1 MPKRALW
8 SEEQLKAAMNAVDTG
23 MSVQKASE
31 LHNIPRRTLR
41 DHISS
46 GSRVRKLGRNPY
58 LTQEMEDDLCARIFR
73 LSEIGMPITGK
84 FLRVSVFNFCLL
96 NNIVHPFDVSKRS
109 AGRKWLRLFLQRHPE
124 VRARKAQHMN
134 PGRAMKLNKFIVDDH
149 FSKLR
154 NVLMEKD
161 FMTKTERIYNI
172 DEKGCRLTVH
182 HQQTVLA
189 RRGAKRVH
197 LVAPEHAEN
206 VTVVACANAL
216 GTSVPPMIIF
226 KGQRLKP
233 EWEKDMPP
241 GTLTVMSGKGS
252 MTTALFI
259 RWLDHFARYKVTG
272 EVILIFDGASSHLDA
287 NIASAA
293 DKYGI
298 TLYCLPSN
306 TTHELQ
312 PMDKSVFKPFETFWD
327 DEVLLFFD
335 RNKTSNLRKS
345 DFGGIFTKVWS
356 RAITPSNVQS
366 GFRAT
371 GIYPFDPHVIPE
383 EAFGPSVVSQ
393 AVEGREASV
402 EGTRRDDASPD
413 SSETEDDPR
422 MSSLLETVPLE
433 NQSSTEQAAPHCS
446 STENFTRVETDRTP
460 DQTQTT
466 PTPFSSILSTPK
478 RKYPPRVRRK
488 ALNYKANVITTSLFT
503 DVAERKNNAGKKAK
517 NSQKPPRRHEGVEP
531 QPSTSTNSWMCFI
544 CEEDRIENM
553 SLCRICV
560 RYLHDKCG
568 GIRKNTNLSTYKCPE
583 CTK

>member
-8 SEEQLKAAMNAVDTG
+8 SEEQLKTAMKAVNDG
-23 MSVQKASE
+23 MSVKRASE
-31 LHNIPRRTLR
+31 VHNIPRRTLR

-46 GSRVRKLGRNPY
+46 GSQVRKLGRNPY
-58 LTQEMEDDLCARIFR
+58 LKKEMEDELCARIFR

-96 NNIVHPFDVSKRS
+96 NNIPHPFDVSKRS

-134 PGRAMKLNKFIVDDH
+134 PGRAMKLNKFIVNDH

-154 NVLMEKD
+154 RVLMEKD
-161 FMTKTERIYNI
+161 FMTKPERIYNI

-206 VTVVACANAL
+206 ATVVACANAL
-216 GTSVPPMIIF
+216 GTPIPPMVIF

-259 RWLDHFARYKVTG
+259 RWLDHFARFKVTG
-272 EVILIFDGASSHLDA
+272 EVMLVFDGASSHFDA

-293 DKYGI
+293 DKHGI

-335 RNKTSNLRKS
+335 RNKTNNFRKS
-345 DFGGIFTKVWS
+345 DFGGIFNKVWGK
-356 RAITPSNVQS
+356 AMTANNIQS

-371 GIYPFDPHVIPE
+371 GIYPFDPNVIPE
-383 EAFGPSVVSQ
+383 EAFAPSAVSQ
-393 AVEGREASV
+393 AVEETQPSAEA
-402 EGTRRDDASPD
+402 TPRD
-413 SSETEDDPR
+413 SSSDSTETEDDSSI
-422 MSSLLETVPLE
+422 SSLLKTVLLE
-433 NQSSTEQAAPHCS
+433 SRSSHGQKNS
-446 STENFTRVETDRTP
+446 KV
-460 DQTQTT
+460 
-466 PTPFSSILSTPK
+466 
-478 RKYPPRVRRK
+478 
-488 ALNYKANVITTSLFT
+488 TSL
-503 DVAERKNNAGKKAK
+503 
-517 NSQKPPRRHEGVEP
+517 
-531 QPSTSTNSWMCFI
+531 
-544 CEEDRIENM
+544 
-553 SLCRICV
+553 
-560 RYLHDKCG
+560 
-568 GIRKNTNLSTYKCPE
+568 
-583 CTK
+583 